1 MKTAEHALGGPTR
14 NHTGRRGGK
23 LLVHAGA
30 FVIAIGAGFQCMAA
44 NAASSPP
51 AVSSTRFDPAEF
63 GTGSS
68 NPWFPLV
75 PGTRHELI
83 EREGSKASVNVVTVT
98 SETKT
103 ILGVTCVVVH
113 DTITRDGVLKEDTY
127 DWFATDRQGN
137 VWYFGEESRQF
148 RASGKATRVGSWI
161 AGTKGARPGLVMP
174 ALPTVGESYVQEVFA
189 DGSGGLAR
197 VEALDDAVTV
207 PYGEIPHALRI
218 REWTNKE
225 SGFET
230 KWYAKGIGLVRE
242 EASDGEIV
250 ELVRIDRDR

>member
-1 MKTAEHALGGPTR
+1 LY
-14 NHTGRRGGK
+14 
-23 LLVHAGA
+23 AGA
-30 FVIAIGAGFQCMAA
+30 FFIAIGAGFQCVDAT
-44 NAASSPP
+44 AASSPP
-51 AVSSTRFDPAEF
+51 LVSSTRFDPTQF

-83 EREGSKASVNVVTVT
+83 ERDGSKTSVNVVTVT

-137 VWYFGEESRQF
+137 VWYFGEETRQF
-148 RASGKATRVGSWI
+148 RASGKATLAGSWE
-161 AGTKGARPGLVMP
+161 AGVNGARPGLVMP
-174 ALPTVGESYVQEVFA
+174 AIPTAGETHVQEVLA

-197 VEALDDAVTV
+197 VEALDDAVKV
-207 PYGEIPHALRI
+207 PYGAFSGVLRI
-218 REWTNKE
+218 REWTNRE

-250 ELVRIDRDR
+250 ELIAVARDR